1 MRAAFLEC
9 TPKVGLDFNDRGIA
23 MQRPKYTKA
32 FKTNTVRKYLNG
44 HLSSAEFSKKHSLND
59 ATLRRWA
66 SRYKQHGKSAF
77 DVELK
82 VSTRYDAS
90 FKRSVLQKMEDD
102 GLSYSATA
110 ALFNLGSQCAVARW
124 KRLYE
129 RGGIDALKSKG
140 ERMPAKV
147 NKSHKDNTDKN
158 LTAEQ
163 EALAKALEELE
174 YLRAENAYLKKL
186 DALMQSKK
194 SAPKKKR

>member
-1 MRAAFLEC
+1 
-9 TPKVGLDFNDRGIA
+9 
-23 MQRPKYTKA
+23 MQRPKHTKS
-32 FKTNTVRKYLNG
+32 FKINTVRKYLNG
-44 HLSSAEFSKKHSLND
+44 HLSSAEFSKRYSLND

-66 SRYKQHGKSAF
+66 ERYKQHGKSAF

-82 VSTRYDAS
+82 VSTRYDVG

-110 ALFNLGSQCAVARW
+110 ALFNLSNQCVVARW

-140 ERMPAKV
+140 ERIPAKV
-147 NKSHKDNTDKN
+147 NKLQKASTDKN
-158 LTAEQ
+158 FTAEQ

-174 YLRAENAYLKKL
+174 YLRAENACLK
-186 DALMQSKK
+186 SWT
-194 SAPKKKR
+194 P